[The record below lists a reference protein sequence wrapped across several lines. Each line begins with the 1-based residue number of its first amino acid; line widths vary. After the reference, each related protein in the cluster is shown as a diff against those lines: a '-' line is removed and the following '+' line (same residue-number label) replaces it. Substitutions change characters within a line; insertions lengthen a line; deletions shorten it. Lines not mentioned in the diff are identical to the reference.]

1 VGSAV
6 LLELKHTMTI
16 TPNHYRSGGYVVST
30 TWGGTMNSRTLSD
43 GWFWL
48 VLLGLI
54 FVLAGS
60 LEF

>member
-1 VGSAV
+1 
-6 LLELKHTMTI
+6 MTI